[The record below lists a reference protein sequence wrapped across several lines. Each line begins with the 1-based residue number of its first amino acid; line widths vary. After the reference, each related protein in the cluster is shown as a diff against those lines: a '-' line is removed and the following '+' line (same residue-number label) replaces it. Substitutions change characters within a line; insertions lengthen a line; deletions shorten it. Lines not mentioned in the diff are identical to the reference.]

1 MTIVGFDPAVARAN
15 GYPTRSTGGD
25 VRAQGQVFGNCG
37 FSYVDL
43 YDVGPRRYHMDTGFG
58 LKLAAVKYKWSVR
71 ITAPSY
77 AKTWKYSGPLA
88 FRTTWTNSP
97 DGYDTIPVA
106 AYASAIVTTGT
117 AILVNGVVCASGQ
130 PTDLEAIY

>member
-1 MTIVGFDPAVARAN
+1 M
-15 GYPTRSTGGD
+15 S
-25 VRAQGQVFGNCG
+25 AQGPVFGNCG

-43 YDVGPRRYHMDTGFG
+43 YDVGPRRYRMDTGFG
-58 LKLAAVKYKWSVR
+58 LNFAAVKYKWSVR

-77 AKTWKYSGPLA
+77 TRTWNYGGLLL

-97 DGYDTIPVA
+97 DAYDTIPFA
-106 AYASAIVTTGT
+106 AYASAFVVTGT
-117 AILVNGVVCASGQ
+117 ATLANGVVCASGQ